1 MAKQNFHIA
10 IVEARYYGSVSQ
22 RLMSSTK
29 IALEEANATH
39 EHIVVPGALEIPA
52 AVRLRHHSNGRV
64 DGFVALG
71 CVIRGETSHYDIV
84 AEESARGLMDLST
97 REGILIGNAILTV
110 ENLEQ
115 AEKRSMTKGKDAAN
129 AVLSLLK
136 LRERLK

>member
-22 RLMSSTK
+22 RLMNGAVSE
-29 IALEEANATH
+29 LEKVNATH
-39 EHIVVPGALEIPA
+39 EHILVPGALEIPA
-52 AVRLRHHSNGRV
+52 AVRLRHNSDRAV

-84 AEESARGLMDLST
+84 AEESARGLMDLT
-97 REGILIGNAILTV
+97 VRDGTLIGNAILTV

-115 AEKRSMTKGKDAAN
+115 AEKRAINKGGAAVG
-129 AVLSLLK
+129 AVLSLLR
-136 LRERLK
+136 LRENLK

>member
-1 MAKQNFHIA
+1 MVKRNFHIA
-10 IVEARYYGSVSQ
+10 LVEARYYGSVSEP
-22 RLMSSTK
+22 LMNSAK
-29 IALEEANATH
+29 RALEEAGATH
-39 EHIVVPGALEIPA
+39 EHVWVLGALEVPA
-52 AVRLRHHSNGRV
+52 AVRLLHDSNRKF

-110 ENLEQ
+110 NTRAQ
-115 AEKRSMTKGKDAAN
+115 AEKRAMTKGGDAVK

-136 LRERLK
+136 LRDDLK